1 MMSNMINWF
10 EIPVANYE
18 RAKKFYEGMFNIH
31 IHTVN
36 DMPGTTMG
44 FFPGEGQGVSGAIV
58 QGEDYTPSSNGALV
72 YLNGGE
78 DLSHA
83 LSRVEANGGKVIL
96 PKTPISEEFGNF
108 ALFMDTEGNK
118 LGIHSRG

>member
-1 MMSNMINWF
+1 MSNMINWF
-10 EIPVANYE
+10 EIPVSDYN
-18 RAKKFYEGMFNIH
+18 RAKKFYENVMGVSIH
-31 IHTVN
+31 DVN
-36 DMPGTTMG
+36 DMPGTVMG

-58 QGEDYTPSSNGALV
+58 QGEDYTPASNGALL
-72 YLNGGE
+72 YLNGGD
-78 DLSHA
+78 DLNNA

>member
-1 MMSNMINWF
+1 MINWF

-18 RAKKFYEGMFNIH
+18 RAKKFYEEMFDIH

-36 DMPGTTMG
+36 DMPELTMG

-58 QGEDYTPSSNGALV
+58 QGDDYTPSSNGALL

-78 DLSHA
+78 DLNNA

-108 ALFMDTEGNK
+108 ALFLDTEGNK
-118 LGIHSRG
+118 IGIHSRG